1 MTPDMLADLHAR
13 TMRVP
18 APWSARD
25 FSTLLLMPGVYLEGD
40 ATGIALGRTV
50 ADEAELLTLAVS
62 PDVQRQGRGRRL
74 LADFEATTR
83 QRGAV
88 ILHLEV
94 AADNA
99 AARALY
105 DSAGYEVSGRRPRY
119 YRTPDGTRIDAIL
132 MRRTLAAG

>member
-40 ATGIALGRTV
+40 ATGVALGRTV

-74 LADFEATTR
+74 LADFEATAR